1 LPGTL
6 QRPATVEEGREGAAL
21 SCALAAV
28 AEMSARPIAAQI
40 DLCNNFIIRSVLFR
54 FFVFFRK
61 YTKGNGFPQIIFAFL
76 SKNHVVNVSFSLT
89 SHSAFSHASI
99 VRVWEE
105 KFTPNFTISRP
116 SVA

>member
-1 LPGTL
+1 VRGKSLPGTL

-54 FFVFFRK
+54 FF
-61 YTKGNGFPQIIFAFL
+61 AFL
-76 SKNHVVNVSFSLT
+76 LQIYNGKWKFANYSFLLSKEIRFV
-89 SHSAFSHASI
+89 
-99 VRVWEE
+99 
-105 KFTPNFTISRP
+105 
-116 SVA
+116 